1 MLELFVRAILAD
13 IALEIGGGGGGGGG
27 GGRGPGGRMIICT
40 EKY

>member
-27 GGRGPGGRMIICT
+27 GRGPGGRMIICT